1 MARIFPLPMQQSA
14 SEKTKTHSKG
24 LNQMTLHALKTATL
38 VVATTVGFWAQSA
51 QAETL
56 TQKETAI
63 AIIQNGLIDG
73 DVDFINTYVAEDYIQ
88 HNPQAPD
95 GRAGLIGFTRYLAS
109 QGTENT
115 ATVVRA
121 LEQDDLVALHVIY
134 EFGDDKMAAFDLF
147 RFEDGVAVEHWDGL
161 QPWVEET
168 VSGRSMTDGPTEITD
183 LDKTDE
189 NEAIVTGFV
198 NDILVNGQFDKITNY
213 ISGTYLQ
220 HNPNVGDGLDGLGAF
235 VGYLQENNISFRYTK
250 VHNVV
255 AEGNFVMVQN
265 EGEFGGK
272 PTAFYDL
279 FRVENGM
286 IVEHWDTVQEI
297 PEQMAHDNGMF

>member
-1 MARIFPLPMQQSA
+1 
-14 SEKTKTHSKG
+14 
-24 LNQMTLHALKTATL
+24 MTLTTLKTATL
-38 VVATTVGFWAQSA
+38 VVATTVGLMAQSA

-56 TQKETAI
+56 SQKETAI
-63 AIIQNGLIDG
+63 GIIQNGLIEG

-95 GRAGLIGFTRYLAS
+95 GRAGLIGFTQYLAS
-109 QGTENT
+109 QGTDNS

-121 LEQDDLVALHVIY
+121 LEQDDLVALHVVC
-134 EFGDDKMAAFDLF
+134 EFGDDKIAAFDLF

-168 VSGRSMTDGPTEITD
+168 VSGRSMTDGPTEIAD

-189 NEAIVTGFV
+189 NRAIVTGFV
-198 NDILVNGQFDKITNY
+198 TDVLVNGQFDKITTY
-213 ISGTYLQ
+213 IGDTYLQ

-235 VGYLQENNISFRYTK
+235 VGYLQENNISFRYAQ

>member
-1 MARIFPLPMQQSA
+1 
-14 SEKTKTHSKG
+14 
-24 LNQMTLHALKTATL
+24 MTLTTLKTATL
-38 VVATTVGFWAQSA
+38 VVAATVGLWAQST

-56 TQKETAI
+56 SQKETAI
-63 AIIQNGLIDG
+63 GIILNGLIEG
-73 DVDFINTYVAEDYIQ
+73 DVDFINAYVAEDYIQ

-95 GRAGLIGFTRYLAS
+95 GRAGLIGFTQHLAS

-121 LEQDDLVALHVIY
+121 LEQDNLVALHVVY
-134 EFGDDKMAAFDLF
+134 EFGETQMAAFDLF

-161 QPWVEET
+161 QPWATET

-183 LDKTDE
+183 LDKTEE

-198 NDILVNGQFDKITNY
+198 TDILVNGEFDKITNY
-213 ISGTYLQ
+213 IGDTYLQ

-265 EGEFGGK
+265 EGEFGGT
-272 PTAFYDL
+272 PTAFFDL
-279 FRVENGM
+279 FRIENGM

-297 PEQMAHDNGMF
+297 PEEMAHDNGMF

>member
-1 MARIFPLPMQQSA
+1 
-14 SEKTKTHSKG
+14 
-24 LNQMTLHALKTATL
+24 MTLTTLKTATL
-38 VVATTVGFWAQSA
+38 VVATTVGLWAHSA

-56 TQKETAI
+56 SQKETAI
-63 AIIQNGLIDG
+63 GIIQNGLIEG
-73 DVDFINTYVAEDYIQ
+73 DVDFINAYVAEDYIQ

-95 GRAGLIGFTRYLAS
+95 GRAGLIGFTQYLAS

-134 EFGDDKMAAFDLF
+134 EFGETKMAAFDLF
-147 RFEDGVAVEHWDGL
+147 RFKDGVAVEHWDGL

-183 LDKTDE
+183 LDKTEE

-198 NDILVNGQFDKITNY
+198 TDVLVNGEFDKLTNY
-213 ISGTYLQ
+213 IGGTYLQ

-297 PEQMAHDNGMF
+297 PAEMAHDNGMF

>member
-1 MARIFPLPMQQSA
+1 
-14 SEKTKTHSKG
+14 
-24 LNQMTLHALKTATL
+24 MTLTTLKTATL
-38 VVATTVGFWAQSA
+38 VVATTVGLWAHSA

-56 TQKETAI
+56 SQKETAI
-63 AIIQNGLIDG
+63 GIIQNGLIEG
-73 DVDFINTYVAEDYIQ
+73 DVDFINAYVVEDYIQ

-95 GRAGLIGFTRYLAS
+95 GRAGLIGFTQYLAS

-134 EFGDDKMAAFDLF
+134 EFGETKMAAFDLF
-147 RFEDGVAVEHWDGL
+147 RFEDGIAVEHWDGL

-189 NEAIVTGFV
+189 NEALVTGFV
-198 NDILVNGQFDKITNY
+198 TDVLVNGQFDKITNY
-213 ISGTYLQ
+213 IGDTYLQ

-279 FRVENGM
+279 FRVEGGM

-297 PEQMAHDNGMF
+297 PAEMAHDNGMF

>member
-1 MARIFPLPMQQSA
+1 MKL
-14 SEKTKTHSKG
+14 TT
-24 LNQMTLHALKTATL
+24 LKTATL
-38 VVATTVGFWAQSA
+38 VAATTVGLWAHSA

-56 TQKETAI
+56 SQKETAI
-63 AIIQNGLIDG
+63 GIIQNGLIEG

-95 GRAGLIGFTRYLAS
+95 GRAGLIGFTQYLAS
-109 QGTENT
+109 QGTQNT
-115 ATVVRA
+115 AMVVRA

-134 EFGDDKMAAFDLF
+134 EFGGDKKAAFDLF

-168 VSGRSMTDGPTEITD
+168 VSGRSMTDGPTETTD

-198 NDILVNGQFDKITNY
+198 TDILVNGEFDKITNY
-213 ISGTYLQ
+213 IGDTYLQ

-265 EGEFGGK
+265 EGEFGGI

-297 PEQMAHDNGMF
+297 PAEMAHDNGMF

>member
-1 MARIFPLPMQQSA
+1 MAL
-14 SEKTKTHSKG
+14 TT
-24 LNQMTLHALKTATL
+24 LKTATL
-38 VVATTVGFWAQSA
+38 AVTTALGIWAQSA

-56 TQKETAI
+56 SKKETAI
-63 AIIQNGLIDG
+63 RIIQNGLIEG
-73 DVDFINTYVAEDYIQ
+73 DVHFINEYVAENYIQ

-95 GRAGLIGFTRYLAS
+95 GRDGLIGFTQYLAS

-134 EFGDDKMAAFDLF
+134 EFGENKIAAFDLF
-147 RFEDGVAVEHWDGL
+147 RFEDGIAVEHWDGL
-161 QPWVEET
+161 QPLATET
-168 VSGRSMTDGPTEITD
+168 VSGRSMTDGPTKITD
-183 LDKTDE
+183 LDKTEE
-189 NEAIVTGFV
+189 NKAIVTGFV
-198 NDILVNGQFDKITNY
+198 TDILVNGEFGKITDY
-213 ISGTYLQ
+213 IGDTYLQ
-220 HNPNVGDGLDGLGAF
+220 HNPNVGDGLDGLGVF
-235 VGYLQENNISFRYTK
+235 VAYLQENNISFRYKK